1 MSTLETQVPER
12 GTRVPEVSG
21 RQGLR
26 RLVPYVLKH
35 KVKFFAGLALVPFFV
50 ACQLAIPKQ
59 LASAVGMLVDTNP
72 EHPLDA
78 GIWAEKLLILVAL
91 GTTYATLRFI
101 SRILIMGI
109 SRRVEEDLKS
119 DLFHHLTRM
128 PLDFHDR
135 ARIGDL
141 ISRSN
146 QDVELLRFQ
155 AGPTLFFGASV
166 LFLFPTTLYFL
177 FRLSPELGF
186 SVLVL
191 FGIGISFMLR
201 VFGVIQ
207 KRSRA
212 VQDALGE
219 IGAKAQEDFTG
230 IRVLQAF
237 AREGAEVDAFAEV
250 ANHGMSMQVQLAKT
264 RGQLDAI
271 FFGAGSFGLL
281 AVISVGVYSGL
292 GVTQLFEAFIYL
304 QMLVWP
310 LLILGWVMQ
319 TYNRSAAAIERI
331 DEIFEIP
338 VEDGG
343 GTTRLAGD
351 DGAARRA
358 PSLEARNLDFEYIGP
373 PPIKDKEKEEEDG
386 ARKSDATSPT
396 LAELKALPMG
406 PRALHGINFRL
417 EANQTL
423 GLVGPV
429 GAGKSSLIS
438 LFTRLYDPPK
448 RSLFVDGIDVWD
460 LPLQDLRSLFSVA
473 PQEPFLFG
481 ESIKSN
487 ILFAHGEAAAGAGGT
502 EDTDELVATVLESSR
517 LAPDLETMP
526 GGLEQVVGERGLTLS
541 GGQKQRTSLAR
552 ALAGRR
558 PVLVLDD
565 TLSAVDHATEKHIL
579 EALRELRGRQT
590 TIIIAHRLEAVREA
604 DLILVLDEGHVIE
617 QGSHE
622 ELLKSSGWYAQ
633 TWKQQQQERAG

>member
-1 MSTLETQVPER
+1 MSTLEASIPES
-12 GTRVPEVSG
+12 GTRVPKVGG

-26 RLVPYVLKH
+26 RLLPYVLKH
-35 KVKFFAGLALVPFFV
+35 KGKLFLGMALVPLFTT
-50 ACQLAIPKQ
+50 CQLAIPRQ
-59 LASAVGMLVDTNP
+59 LTAALGMLVKTDA
-72 EHPLDA
+72 EHPLDS
-78 GIWAEKLLILVAL
+78 GLWAQRLLTLLAL
-91 GTTYATLRFI
+91 GTSYALLRFL
-101 SRILIMGI
+101 SRFLIMGI
-109 SRRVEEDLKS
+109 SRRTEEDIKS
-119 DLFHHLTRM
+119 DLFHHLTRL

-155 AGPTLFFGASV
+155 AGPTLFFGMSV
-166 LFLFPTTLYFL
+166 LFLFPTILYFL
-177 FRLSPELGF
+177 FSLSAQLGF
-186 SVLVL
+186 AVLVL
-191 FGIGISFMLR
+191 FGIGMTSMLK

-237 AREGAEVDAFAEV
+237 AREGAEVDAFGEV
-250 ANHGMSMQVQLAKT
+250 ANHGMDMQIDLARM
-264 RGQLDAI
+264 RGRLDAI
-271 FFGAGSFGLL
+271 FYGAGSLGIL

-292 GVTQLFEAFIYL
+292 GVTQLFEALLYL

-310 LLILGWVMQ
+310 LLILGWVLQ
-319 TYNRSAAAIERI
+319 AYNRSAAAIERI

-338 VEDGG
+338 IEDGG
-343 GTTRLAGD
+343 GTEQLIQVEGRE
-351 DGAARRA
+351 RQA

-373 PPIKDKEKEEEDG
+373 PPVSEENEEDG
-386 ARKSDATSPT
+386 LRKSDAASPT
-396 LAELKALPMG
+396 LAELQALPKG
-406 PRALHGINFRL
+406 PRALHGIDFRL

-429 GAGKSSLIS
+429 GSGKSTLIS
-438 LFTRLYDPPK
+438 LFTRLYDPP
-448 RSLFVDGIDVWD
+448 RQSLFVDGIDVWD
-460 LPLQDLRSLFSVA
+460 LPLEDLRSLFSVA

-487 ILFAHGEAAAGAGGT
+487 ILFAHGLEETEPET
-502 EDTDELVATVLESSR
+502 EDLVDSALEASR
-517 LAPDLETMP
+517 LAPDLEHMP
-526 GGLEQVVGERGLTLS
+526 GGLDQVVGERGITLS

-579 EALRELRGRQT
+579 QALRELRGRQT

-604 DLILVLDEGHVIE
+604 DLILVLDRGHVIE
-617 QGSHE
+617 QGTHN
-622 ELLKSSGWYAQ
+622 ELLKANGWYAQ